1 MAVTFG
7 EVGKVKAK
15 DRQTPLYEANAQWFH
30 VFRDMIER
38 GDAAKMGP
46 GAFLV
51 YATIKC
57 FTDLKTGKN
66 FPSLAVIAE
75 KSGFTDRQV
84 RTHLKV
90 LEENGYLEID
100 RTPGKKNG
108 YVLKEQLPIFN
119 RGTGELEAMARFDYI
134 PMAVQQAVTE
144 LKNFTISGDDK
155 DAKIIKITVN
165 IQHNQRDGYQ
175 IAKNVTENVQLKEQ
189 IERIKAKSKSRNIS
203 SDPGSG
209 LPG

>member
-1 MAVTFG
+1 M
-7 EVGKVKAK
+7 KAK
-15 DRQTPLYEANAQWFH
+15 DRQAPLYEANAQWFH
-30 VFRDMIER
+30 VFRDMIDR
-38 GDAAKMGP
+38 GDAAKMGA

-84 RTHLKV
+84 RNHLKV

-108 YVLKEQLPIFN
+108 YILKEQLPVFN
-119 RGTGELEAMARFDYI
+119 KDTGELEAMARFDYV

-144 LKNFTISGDDK
+144 LKNFTLSGDDK
-155 DAKIIKITVN
+155 DAKLIKIEFTIN
-165 IQHNQRDGYQ
+165 IQNNQRDGYQ
-175 IAKNVTENVQLKEQ
+175 IIKGVSENVQLKEQ
-189 IERIKAKSKSRNIS
+189 IERIKAKSKARNNS
-203 SDPGSG
+203 SDPGS
-209 LPG
+209 

>member
-1 MAVTFG
+1 MAQ
-7 EVGKVKAK
+7 EVSRMKGQGK
-15 DRQTPLYEANAQWFH
+15 QEPLLETNAQWFH
-30 VFRDMIER
+30 VFRNMIER

-57 FTDLKTGKN
+57 FTDIKTGKN

-84 RTHLKV
+84 RNHLKV

-100 RTPGKKNG
+100 RTPGKKNV
-108 YVLKEQLPIFN
+108 YILKVQLPVFIKD
-119 RGTGELEAMARFDYI
+119 TGELEAMARFDYV

-144 LKNFTISGDDK
+144 LKNFTITGNDK
-155 DAKIIKITVN
+155 DAKVIKIERLNLTIN
-165 IQHNQRDGYQ
+165 IQNNQRDGYV
-175 IAKNVTENVQLKEQ
+175 IGKNVPENVHLKEQ
-189 IERIKAKSKSRNIS
+189 IERIKAKQKSIS
-203 SDPGSG
+203 TDPGRG
-209 LPG
+209 VPG